1 MRFTRVVAMLLG
13 LAAAAGVSACGSKA
27 GDHGHEATHATPEP
41 PPPTPDFTPITLL
54 RTPAGLVL
62 HTEAEVPATT
72 PPQAA
77 PATPPPTSAPGV
89 TP

>member
-1 MRFTRVVAMLLG
+1 MRFTRVVAILLA
-13 LAAAAGVSACGSKA
+13 LSAAAAVTACGAKS
-27 GDHGHEATHATPEP
+27 GDHGHGATHTTPEP

-62 HTEAEVPATT
+62 HTEAEVPDATAPAAETT
-72 PPQAA
+72 PA
-77 PATPPPTSAPGV
+77 PSSAPGV